1 MSPAIIAFFEMRLAA
16 RLNAHVIDL
25 LSSEISALRRLAG
38 KLEQASKFN
47 GARVVVLRAK
57 ADAPH
62 AELRRVW
69 EIQRNLGALLLGG
82 AWEIDRITT
91 LTERCELLNVNVVD
105 RAALTEEDGIV
116 RIAVAHGL
124 EDSAQRR
131 RMPWKSGP
139 LLSAMQS
146 EMNHVMLN
154 TEAGRAAMDKMFA
167 AATAPGGPLADVP
180 LYDLQPDGTMKRRPP
195 KLNIVQNDRK

>member
-1 MSPAIIAFFEMRLAA
+1 MSPAIIAFLEMRQAA
-16 RLNAHVIDL
+16 RLNSHVVDL
-25 LSSEISALRRLAG
+25 LSSEISTLRRLAG
-38 KLEQASKFN
+38 KLEEASKFN

-57 ADAPH
+57 ADAIQ

-131 RMPWKSGP
+131 RMPWNSGP
-139 LLSAMQS
+139 LISAMQS
-146 EMNHVMLN
+146 EMNHVMLS

-167 AATAPGGPLADVP
+167 KATGPGGPLEGLT
-180 LYDLQPDGTMKRRPP
+180 LYDEQPDGTMKRRPP
-195 KLNIVQNDRK
+195 TLTVVDPK